1 MLVEDD
7 VAVVVAAV
15 ARTDKSK
22 HADQHEA
29 KVAKQWP
36 WFLLDLSVPGHLL
49 GDAAHSGGGPFPSLI
64 LSGNGI
70 KDLPQ
75 SVVSGLTL
83 DLMRLAIKINLTA
96 SFCEM
101 LKPIK

>member
-1 MLVEDD
+1 MMWLWWWQLWQEQ
-7 VAVVVAAV
+7 
-15 ARTDKSK
+15 TSK

-29 KVAKQWP
+29 KAAKQCH
-36 WFLLDLSVPGHLL
+36 WFLLDLSLPGCLL

-75 SVVSGLTL
+75 SVVSGSHEVGNQ
-83 DLMRLAIKINLTA
+83 D
-96 SFCEM
+96 
-101 LKPIK
+101 

>member
-29 KVAKQWP
+29 KVDKQRTG
-36 WFLLDLSVPGHLL
+36 FSLTSLYLDV
-49 GDAAHSGGGPFPSLI
+49 
-64 LSGNGI
+64 
-70 KDLPQ
+70 
-75 SVVSGLTL
+75 
-83 DLMRLAIKINLTA
+83 
-96 SFCEM
+96 C
-101 LKPIK
+101 